1 MPIDSKFGD
10 DEEIYQQIIQTTAP
24 TAAGNSGEVQFNT
37 ANVMTSD
44 AKLVW
49 DATAS
54 KLTVTGDV
62 TATGTT
68 ELSAVT
74 MKGHILPDTN
84 DVYDIGSAEYKVRD
98 LFLGSNSLWIG
109 DDHKIAIHGGK
120 MKFRKRKSTVSVGA
134 IAIETITSG
143 AQRTFT
149 AKLSSADAVNAQ
161 RFHDEFDGQMAGV
174 TYEVS
179 DTATNEKDT
188 FALVSY
194 TAEDTTTPGGP
205 FAAYAVLDPE
215 TTAGETIFASHN
227 TITSRYDIFMNMS
240 AVTTTGP
247 NGNLELGPKSK
258 ITFGPDNRMGV
269 DADGKT
275 HSSTT
280 KSSTSNTAGG
290 IPLHNVSAGT
300 TVGQT
305 RVFEAEHSTENN
317 QAFQDFNA
325 EMENGNVP
333 VDTKYDIENKA
344 GTEGGEFLI
353 KSFVAESGADE
364 AYVVMEANDQEAV
377 NAFSNHTDGDRYKFF
392 KEEKLLVTGRADG
405 KLPLQYIEGPGS
417 GTNFEDLFD
426 STTGRLHIAKLELP
440 AEEGQVLK
448 GGPSGGLQWGKHHG
462 DGSIP
467 IDNAKIPTAPG
478 TPGELAI
485 GQTGG
490 QWFLYVCVMPNQ
502 WTRTPLIM
510 GW

>member
-1 MPIDSKFGD
+1 MPIDSKFGSD
-10 DEEIYQQIIQTTAP
+10 DDIVQQVIQTSTP
-24 TAAGNSGEVQFNT
+24 TAVGNAGEIQWNFNDIMAADT
-37 ANVMTSD
+37 
-44 AKLVW
+44 KLHW
-49 DATAS
+49 DAAAS

-62 TATGTT
+62 TTTGTT
-68 ELSAVT
+68 ELSAVA
-74 MKGHILPDTN
+74 MKGHILPDTDN
-84 DVYDIGSAEYKVRD
+84 VYDIGSAEYKIRD
-98 LFLGSNSLWIG
+98 MYVSEGSLWVG
-109 DDHKIAIHGGK
+109 DQTGVGSSGGK
-120 MKFRKRKSTVSVGA
+120 VKFKNRKTTAPIR
-134 IAIETITSG
+134 IETITSG

-174 TYEVS
+174 TYEIENLAK
-179 DTATNEKDT
+179 TEKAT
-188 FALVSY
+188 FAVVSY

-215 TTAGETIFASHN
+215 TTAGETIFAAHSAGDQYN
-227 TITSRYDIFMNMS
+227 IFMNMN
-240 AVTTTGP
+240 AVATSGP
-247 NGNLELGPKSK
+247 NGNLELGSKSK
-258 ITFGPDNRMGV
+258 ITFGLDNRMGV
-269 DADGKT
+269 DSSGKT

-290 IPLHNVSAGT
+290 IPIHNVSAGT
-300 TVGQT
+300 GVGQT

-317 QAFQDFNA
+317 QAFQDFNS

-333 VDTKYDIENKA
+333 VDTKYDIENEA

-377 NAFSNHTDGDRYKFF
+377 NAFSNHSDGDRYKFF
-392 KEEKLLVTGRADG
+392 KEEKLVVTGRADG
-405 KLPLQYIEGPGS
+405 KLPLQFIQGPG
-417 GTNFEDLFD
+417 GATNFEDLFD
-426 STTGRLHIAKLELP
+426 PSTGRLHINKIEVP

-467 IDNAKIPTAPG
+467 LDNNKTPSSPG

-485 GQTGG
+485 GQTAG
-490 QWFLYVCVMPNQ
+490 QWFFYVCVMPNQ
-502 WTRTPLIM
+502 WTRAPLTL